1 MSLKSARME
10 CLEDKLEAKAASEKV
25 EAKKEKKVVKK

>member
-10 CLEDKLEAKAASEKV
+10 RLEDKLEAKAENEKV
-25 EAKKEKKVVKK
+25 ETKKEKKVVKK